1 MAVLAGLLLLPLTA
15 SAQDA
20 EADVLPDAG
29 TILES
34 GRYVSD
40 LVGPEI
46 EFNAGDDWIVGP
58 SGDGPIFT
66 LEYIGAP
73 GSVLSFTRFDGE
85 TFLDSCDPTS
95 MTIVEPSV
103 ARLAEILAG
112 NPYLNP
118 GAPSLVEVDGFS
130 GLSLDIGV
138 PAYAECALPYVLIWA
153 IPVGEGGEFVQ
164 MANQQSRF
172 LILDVD
178 GDVIVI
184 AIEAFPGVPFGGFLD
199 AASELVETIRITPGA
214 YVPPEPEAT
223 EEPRRR
229 CLARADP
236 ASLPLPDLR
245 SRHLSLSPDATV

>member
-1 MAVLAGLLLLPLTA
+1 MRRTSLLAVAAGLLMLPAATFG
-15 SAQDA
+15 QDTLA
-20 EADVLPDAG
+20 DELPEAGA
-29 TILES
+29 ILES
-34 GRYVSD
+34 GRYSSD
-40 LVGPEI
+40 FVGPII
-46 EFNAGDDWIVGP
+46 EFEADDMWIVGP
-58 SGDGPIFT
+58 SGNGPIFT

-85 TFLDSCDPTS
+85 AFLDSCDPSS

-103 ARLAEILAG
+103 SRLAEILAG

-118 GAPSLVEVDGFS
+118 GVPDVIDVDGFS

-138 PAYAECALPYVLIWA
+138 PTYAECNLPYVLIWA
-153 IPVGEGGEFVQ
+153 IPVTDGGEFLQ

-199 AASELVETIRITPGA
+199 AASELVETIRITPGE
-214 YVPPEPEAT
+214 YVPPEPTRAPEASDGPGAPT
-223 EEPRRR
+223 P
-229 CLARADP
+229 APVDGAD
-236 ASLPLPDLR
+236 AS
-245 SRHLSLSPDATV
+245 A

>member
-1 MAVLAGLLLLPLTA
+1 
-15 SAQDA
+15 
-20 EADVLPDAG
+20 
-29 TILES
+29 
-34 GRYVSD
+34 
-40 LVGPEI
+40 
-46 EFNAGDDWIVGP
+46 VGP

-103 ARLAEILAG
+103 PRLAEIIAG

-118 GAPSLVEVDGFS
+118 GAPKAVDIDGFS
-130 GLSLDIGV
+130 GLSLDVGV
-138 PAYAECALPYVLIWA
+138 PTYAECSLPYVLVWA

-172 LILDVD
+172 IMLDVE

-199 AASELVETIRITPGA
+199 AATELVDSIRITPGE
-214 YVPPEPEAT
+214 YIPPAATAAPAEPTPTAV
-223 EEPRRR
+223 EPTPT
-229 CLARADP
+229 AAP
-236 ASLPLPDLR
+236 
-245 SRHLSLSPDATV
+245 V

>member
-1 MAVLAGLLLLPLTA
+1 MRLALLTPTIAALAAGLLLPLTA
-15 SAQDA
+15 TAQDA
-20 EADVLPDAG
+20 RADRLPEAGTVLEAGRYASDFAGPVFEFEADDEWV
-29 TILES
+29 
-34 GRYVSD
+34 
-40 LVGPEI
+40 
-46 EFNAGDDWIVGP
+46 VGP

-66 LEYIGAP
+66 LEYAGAP

-103 ARLAEILAG
+103 ERLTEILAG

-118 GAPSLVEVDGFS
+118 GLPEAVEVDGFS
-130 GLSLDIGV
+130 GLQLDIGV
-138 PAYAECALPYVLIWA
+138 PAYAECALPYVLVWA

-172 LILDVD
+172 LTLDVD

-199 AASELVETIRITPGA
+199 AATELIDSIRITPGE
-214 YVPPEPEAT
+214 YVPPEPVAT
-223 EEPRRR
+223 AEPQP
-229 CLARADP
+229 DGT
-236 ASLPLPDLR
+236 ASP
-245 SRHLSLSPDATV
+245 SPST

>member
-1 MAVLAGLLLLPLTA
+1 MIVALLAGLLLLPLSV

-20 EADVLPDAG
+20 EADVLPEADTVLA
-29 TILES
+29 S

-40 LVGPEI
+40 FVGPEI
-46 EFNAGDDWIVGP
+46 EFGAGDDWIVGP

-103 ARLAEILAG
+103 TRLAEILAG
-112 NPYLNP
+112 NPYLNAA
-118 GAPSLVEVDGFS
+118 APSLVEVDGFS
-130 GLSLDIGV
+130 GLALDIGV

-153 IPVGEGGEFVQ
+153 IPVGDGGEFVQ

-172 LILDVD
+172 LVLDVE

-184 AIEAFPGVPFGGFLD
+184 AIEAFPGVPFGGFLE
-199 AASELVETIRITPGA
+199 AASDLVETIRITPGA

-223 EEPRRR
+223 EEPSG
-229 CLARADP
+229 AVSPQP
-236 ASLPLPDLR
+236 AQRP
-245 SRHLSLSPDATV
+245 SPSPTSGAGASA